1 VNVPAGYKGEDAQ
14 AEIKKDSRSVT
25 DKVMADIGK
34 NISGFFKNTGLSLL
48 VGTVALIIIFAT
60 VYKFVTE

>member
-1 VNVPAGYKGEDAQ
+1 VNVPASYKGEDVQ
-14 AEIKKDSRSVT
+14 AEIKKDSRSMT

-48 VGTVALIIIFAT
+48 VGTIALIIIFAT
-60 VYKFVTE
+60 VYKFVTK